1 MTPAVTH
8 PHILKQGNE
17 PAHLERL
24 PRIRV
29 ADVVLPHLAHGWS
42 ADELQRQ
49 YPHLTLGEIH
59 ACLGH
64 YFDNP
69 AEIDALIASEKE
81 LADRLREGFARSP
94 LARRLQTAKALEWP
108 FTSSWMS
115 TSQPQ

>member
-1 MTPAVTH
+1 MTQAVAH
-8 PHILKQGNE
+8 PHILRQGGE
-17 PAHLERL
+17 PACLERL
-24 PRIRV
+24 SGVRV

-59 ACLGH
+59 ACLGY

-69 AEIDALIASEKE
+69 TEIDALIASEKK

-94 LARRLQTAKALEWP
+94 LARRLQAAKA
-108 FTSSWMS
+108 S
-115 TSQPQ
+115 

>member
-1 MTPAVTH
+1 MTQAVAH
-8 PHILKQGNE
+8 PHILRRGGE
-17 PAHLERL
+17 PACLERL
-24 PRIRV
+24 PRVRV

-49 YPHLTLGEIH
+49 FPHLTLGEIH

-81 LADRLREGFARSP
+81 LADLLREGFARSR
-94 LARRLQTAKALEWP
+94 LARVLQTAKAG
-108 FTSSWMS
+108 
-115 TSQPQ
+115 